1 MGADME
7 MGRLIDMIFGSICVF
22 LLFLIFNLG
31 FPIMTIQ
38 TGMLAYQ
45 NYFLL
50 HDTPVA
56 LMYLAL
62 AIYAGI
68 ITIMTLYVDVMVIVS
83 LITLV
88 VRWLTR

>member
-1 MGADME
+1 MGVGME
-7 MGRLIDMIFGSICVF
+7 MGRLIDTMCGSACIF

-45 NYFLL
+45 NFVLL

-68 ITIMTLYVDVMVIVS
+68 ITIITICVDYIAVASLVIY
-83 LITLV
+83 V

>member
-1 MGADME
+1 MGVGME
-7 MGRLIDMIFGSICVF
+7 MGKLIDTICGSFCIF

-45 NYFLL
+45 NFVLL
-50 HDTPVA
+50 HDVPVA

-68 ITIMTLYVDVMVIVS
+68 VTIMTLYVDVMVSVS
-83 LITLV
+83 LIALV
-88 VRWLTR
+88 VRWLKR

>member
-1 MGADME
+1 MGVGME
-7 MGRLIDMIFGSICVF
+7 MGRLIDTMCGSACIF

-45 NYFLL
+45 NFFLL

-68 ITIMTLYVDVMVIVS
+68 VTVMTLYVDFMVAAV
-83 LITLV
+83 LLFM
-88 VRWLTR
+88 

>member
-1 MGADME
+1 MGVGME
-7 MGRLIDMIFGSICVF
+7 MGKMIDTICGSFCIF

-45 NYFLL
+45 NFVLL
-50 HDTPVA
+50 HDIPVA

-62 AIYAGI
+62 TIYAGI
-68 ITIMTLYVDVMVIVS
+68 ITIITICVDVMVIVS

-88 VRWLTR
+88 VKWLKR